1 LINTACSLA
10 IVRRKTIRAE
20 EMKRKRSADEM
31 QDATRVNRRKIA
43 HK

>member
-1 LINTACSLA
+1 
-10 IVRRKTIRAE
+10 
-20 EMKRKRSADEM
+20 MKRKRRADEM